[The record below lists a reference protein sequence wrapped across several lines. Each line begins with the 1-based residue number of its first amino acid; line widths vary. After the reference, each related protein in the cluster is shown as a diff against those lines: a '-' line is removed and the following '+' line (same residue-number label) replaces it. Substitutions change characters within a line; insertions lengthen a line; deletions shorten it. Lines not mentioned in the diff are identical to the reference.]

1 MMNVLML
8 EGLLEMLRK
17 RLERLKVCL
26 EILLKYIILKEKGKI
41 QILWFSEFIY
51 IWRKKW
57 DYLLVVKNQCFSD
70 SAKEAVKRKPSFVLI
85 KTT

>member
-57 DYLLVVKNQCFSD
+57 DYLLVVKTSVSLTVQ
-70 SAKEAVKRKPSFVLI
+70 RKQLKGNPALC
-85 KTT
+85 